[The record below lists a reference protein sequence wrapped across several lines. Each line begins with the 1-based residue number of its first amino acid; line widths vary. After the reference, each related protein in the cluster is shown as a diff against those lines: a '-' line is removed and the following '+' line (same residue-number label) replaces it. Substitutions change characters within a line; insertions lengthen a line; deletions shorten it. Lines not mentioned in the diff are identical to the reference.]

1 MSGELQA
8 QLFVQKQVIMR
19 LIYRLREVS
28 DFQMMG
34 LVQDLSQ
41 LEAQMGSSDLPDEA
55 IELIEQEF
63 QDFIELVQEARGV
76 AAPK

>member
-1 MSGELQA
+1 MDADLQA

-41 LEAQMGSSDLPDEA
+41 LSAQIDDADLPDEA

-63 QDFIELVQEARGV
+63 QDFIDVIQDARGV
-76 AAPK
+76 KRA